1 MWRARTL
8 DLTIFYYIMR
18 HSKVS
23 VNSLRSWFYAWV
35 GINNTQRA
43 D

>member
-8 DLTIFYYIMR
+8 DLIFYYIIR

-23 VNSLRSWFYAWV
+23 VNSLRPWLYAWV
-35 GINNTQRA
+35 GINNTQRG